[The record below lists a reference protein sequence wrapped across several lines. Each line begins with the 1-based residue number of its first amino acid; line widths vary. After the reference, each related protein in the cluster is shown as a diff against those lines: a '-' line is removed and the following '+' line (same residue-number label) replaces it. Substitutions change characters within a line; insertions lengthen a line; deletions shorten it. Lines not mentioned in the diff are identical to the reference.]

1 MRTVFIGVLLT
12 LTLALGV
19 VCIVQSR
26 QLRAAREQ
34 LRAVESARMVEAEA
48 REAQA
53 SQVKML
59 ERGNQRLEQQVQQFA
74 RVTST
79 LRSNDVR
86 QSSNLMAYA
95 QQLKSSLK
103 NGESE
108 AGEEPG
114 LFGGGMGGML
124 GKMMKD
130 PAMRDFMKDQ
140 QKTVI
145 NQMYA
150 GLFKEMKLTPDERE
164 KLKSIL
170 IESQMKN
177 VDLAQG
183 MFGEGKTGV
192 AVAVGQQI
200 SDASKETEG
209 EIKALLGEDR
219 FGQYENY
226 QKTMGER
233 MQLDQFKNQLSSEA
247 PLSEEQTKQLLE
259 LMQSEK
265 SAVPM
270 AVPTPPTSGEVT
282 EIFTAEVLEKQ
293 IKWAEDYNRR
303 VLEGA
308 GKILTADQ
316 LKQYQA
322 FQEQQASM
330 QKLGLQMVKGMFG
343 GGKGGKST
351 EAVPPK

>member
-12 LTLALGV
+12 LALALGV
-19 VCIVQSR
+19 VCVVQSR
-26 QLRAAREQ
+26 QLRTAREQ
-34 LRAVESARMVEAEA
+34 LRTAESSRAAEAEA
-48 REAQA
+48 REAQG
-53 SQVKML
+53 SQLKIL
-59 ERGNQRLEQQVQQFA
+59 ERSNQRLEQQVQQFA

-79 LRSNDVR
+79 LRSNDVK
-86 QSSNLMAYA
+86 QSSNLLAFS
-95 QQLKSSLK
+95 QQLKSSLR
-103 NGESE
+103 NGEGE
-108 AGEEPG
+108 AGEEKG
-114 LFGGGMGGML
+114 LFGKGMMGMVD
-124 GKMMKD
+124 KMMKD

-140 QKTVI
+140 QKAVI

-177 VDLAQG
+177 VELAQG
-183 MFGEGKTGV
+183 MFGDGKTGV
-192 AVAVGQQI
+192 AVEVGQQI
-200 SDASKETEG
+200 TDATKQTEG
-209 EIKALLGEDR
+209 EIKTLLGDER

-233 MQLDQFKNQLSSEA
+233 MQLDQFKTQLSSEA

-265 SAVPM
+265 AAVPM
-270 AVPTPPTSGEVT
+270 TTPTPPTSGVVT
-282 EIFTAEVLEKQ
+282 EMFTAEVLDQ
-293 IKWAEDYNRR
+293 QLKWAEDYNRR

-308 GKILTADQ
+308 GKILTPDQ

-330 QKLGLQMVKGMFG
+330 QKLSLQMVKGMFG
-343 GGKGGKST
+343 GGKAGKTPEVVS
-351 EAVPPK
+351 PK

>member
-1 MRTVFIGVLLT
+1 MKTASIGILLT
-12 LTLALGV
+12 LSLVLGA
-19 VCIVQSR
+19 VCFVQMR
-26 QLRAAREQ
+26 QLRTAREQ
-34 LRAVESARMVEAEA
+34 VRAAEIARTVEAEA

-53 SQVKML
+53 SQIKML

-86 QSSNLMAYA
+86 QSSNLLAYA
-95 QQLKSSLK
+95 QQLKSSLRS
-103 NGESE
+103 GGGE
-108 AGEEPG
+108 AGEENG
-114 LFGGGMGGML
+114 LFGKGMMGMVD
-124 GKMMKD
+124 KMMKD

-177 VDLAQG
+177 IDLAQG
-183 MFGEGKTGV
+183 MFGEDKTGV

-200 SDASKETEG
+200 SDSTKQTEG

-247 PLSEEQTKQLLE
+247 PLSEEQTKQMLE

-265 SAVPM
+265 AAIPM
-270 AVPTPPTSGEVT
+270 TMPTPPTSGVAT
-282 EIFTAEVLEKQ
+282 EMFTAEVLEQ
-293 IKWAEDYNRR
+293 QMKWAEDYNRR

-308 GKILTADQ
+308 GKILTSDQ

-330 QKLGLQMVKGMFG
+330 QKLSLQMVKGMFG
-343 GGKGGKST
+343 GGK
-351 EAVPPK
+351 AVKTP